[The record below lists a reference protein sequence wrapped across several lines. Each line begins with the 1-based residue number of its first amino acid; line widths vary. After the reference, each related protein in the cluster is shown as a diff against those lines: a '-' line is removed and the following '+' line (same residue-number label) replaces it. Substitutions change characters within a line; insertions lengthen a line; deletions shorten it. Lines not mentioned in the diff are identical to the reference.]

1 MPTTSRP
8 TDSPAPTAASRPRM
22 PAAAVFGLDAVCV
35 VIFAIAG
42 RSSHGGA
49 QGVAD
54 VAGVAWPFLVALVVG
69 WMIVGGTRRAAPR
82 TLGDGVI
89 VFVATLAGGMLL
101 RGATGGGTA
110 AAFIMV
116 AAGFLA
122 ATLLGWRVLARRS
135 LRGQG

>member
-8 TDSPAPTAASRPRM
+8 TDSSAPVAASHPRM
-22 PAAAVFGLDAVCV
+22 PAAAMFVLDVVCV
-35 VIFAIAG
+35 VIFAVAG
-42 RSSHGGA
+42 RSSHGGVH
-49 QGVAD
+49 GVAD

-69 WMIVGGTRRAAPR
+69 WMIVGGTRRDAPR

-89 VFVATLAGGMLL
+89 VYVATLAGGMLL

-110 AAFIMV
+110 TAFILV
-116 AAGFLA
+116 AAGFLG

-135 LRGQG
+135 LRRQA